1 MKPVKSIM
9 LLFVA
14 CLFFTACDKVTHKKT
29 AGGMPYQLYRGK
41 GTTTLKKGE
50 FIKVNY
56 IQKIKDSVYFSTQ
69 GKIPL
74 YIPVIDAVG
83 PYDISELWTT
93 LHKGD
98 SVIAT
103 QMMDT
108 FIKRN
113 PTNVP
118 PEFKNGDR
126 VVSTIKIIE
135 VFANDSL
142 ARADEEKE
150 KAKWL
155 AGEVAYLQKY
165 LADKKVNAQ
174 KTPSGSFVEI
184 INPGEGNLIDSGQF
198 ASVKYTGTS
207 FSGKVFD
214 SNVDTSFH
222 HTDAMTFPVG
232 TGQMIKGFDEAMRL
246 LRLNSE
252 ARIYIPSMLAYGA
265 RPFSPDIKP
274 FEHLIFD
281 VKIVN
286 VSNQDTRQQNPP
298 PQIKVDTPQPK

>member
-1 MKPVKSIM
+1 M
-9 LLFVA
+9 
-14 CLFFTACDKVTHKKT
+14 
-29 AGGMPYQLYRGK
+29 
-41 GTTTLKKGE
+41 
-50 FIKVNY
+50 
-56 IQKIKDSVYFSTQ
+56 
-69 GKIPL
+69 
-74 YIPVIDAVG
+74 
-83 PYDISELWTT
+83 
-93 LHKGD
+93 
-98 SVIAT
+98 
-103 QMMDT
+103 
-108 FIKRN
+108 
-113 PTNVP
+113 
-118 PEFKNGDR
+118 
-126 VVSTIKIIE
+126 
-135 VFANDSL
+135 
-142 ARADEEKE
+142 
-150 KAKWL
+150 
-155 AGEVAYLQKY
+155 
-165 LADKKVNAQ
+165 
-174 KTPSGSFVEI
+174 EI